1 MKLRAWLMPRA
12 NIDADFTILGSGLS
26 DTQAASD
33 AAQLPTELAGTQV
46 LIGGNPAPLFSVNP
60 ERIQAILP
68 YGIAVNTSH
77 QVLVQ
82 QGSKYVASDL
92 LAVAATQPAIF
103 TADNSGVGQGLV
115 YTMAADGT
123 PILADD
129 AAPAKAGDSILIRSS

>member
-68 YGIAVNTSH
+68 YGIAVNTRH

-82 QGSKYVASDL
+82 
-92 LAVAATQPAIF
+92 
-103 TADNSGVGQGLV
+103 
-115 YTMAADGT
+115 
-123 PILADD
+123 
-129 AAPAKAGDSILIRSS
+129 